1 MKKRNQLY
9 RSFRAMSAATPFAF
23 REAYKSLRTNLN
35 FVSLNNQYKTIGIT
49 SAVPG
54 EGKSSV
60 AIHLATS
67 LAEAGHKVLLADCDL
82 RRPRIHK
89 YLKIDNENLGITTVL
104 SGQSQLSESIFTMSD
119 LKIDVLCAGMIP
131 PNPVELLGSTV
142 MNQLI
147 ETLKNVY
154 DYILFDTPPV
164 SVVTDSAELSRL
176 LDGMLLVVR
185 QNYAKIDL
193 IQNAKKNLES
203 VNANIIGTVLNGFQ
217 AKNSSKNQGYYYL
230 YGGYGYGE
238 YSEKHRS
245 GQSE

>member
-89 YLKIDNENLGITTVL
+89 YLKIVPLGYIQKIPL
-104 SGQSQLSESIFTMSD
+104 SAFCSFQPHYPEPLLSLAYLAFLLKFEFFLVPIFHLQS
-119 LKIDVLCAGMIP
+119 
-131 PNPVELLGSTV
+131 
-142 MNQLI
+142 
-147 ETLKNVY
+147 
-154 DYILFDTPPV
+154 
-164 SVVTDSAELSRL
+164 
-176 LDGMLLVVR
+176 DG
-185 QNYAKIDL
+185 AKDHV
-193 IQNAKKNLES
+193 K
-203 VNANIIGTVLNGFQ
+203 
-217 AKNSSKNQGYYYL
+217 
-230 YGGYGYGE
+230 
-238 YSEKHRS
+238 
-245 GQSE
+245 